1 MSELKVGTLVMLVN
15 VGAESGK
22 VGEIVSPLAMHRT
35 WAIPDGAMHYGV
47 RLSEPSGWR
56 GGDGLPKNAFAIR
69 PQYLIPLTPP
79 GRADDVTTDE
89 PIKEDATC

>member
-1 MSELKVGTLVMLVN
+1 
-15 VGAESGK
+15 
-22 VGEIVSPLAMHRT
+22 
-35 WAIPDGAMHYGV
+35 
-47 RLSEPSGWR
+47 
-56 GGDGLPKNAFAIR
+56 LPKNAFAIR